1 MDSEK
6 AVRDN
11 IGLVHACARR
21 FRGRGIE
28 YDDLFQAGCLGLVK
42 AAGSFDESRGVRFST
57 YAVPAILGEI
67 KRLFRDGGTV
77 KVGRSLKELSLRARR
92 ESAAF
97 LQREGRPP
105 TVGELAARLGVEPEQ
120 AAEALEWFR
129 NETIKAGFP
138 GLHLQAAA
146 WGMNGTNLSGVD
158 TSGGI
163 SKREFE
169 RMNFD
174 STTHYQFAHFTDM
187 NRDYLEI
194 LGDVKKQYALIE
206 QNYSNPYFPHV
217 SVGWDNN
224 PRYKRFVG
232 NVTRNNT
239 PENFETALRL
249 AKDYLDRHPEQHR
262 LITVNSWNEWTETSY
277 LEPDNLYGYG
287 YLEAIKRVFGE

>member
-77 KVGRSLKELSLRARR
+77 KVGRSLKELSLRAGR

-120 AAEALEWFR
+120 AAEALGAAQAPVSLTASDENGAGQIDIGVEPEDDRIAELLSLRQVVTELEPRDRKIIFFR
-129 NETIKAGFP
+129 
-138 GLHLQAAA
+138 
-146 WGMNGTNLSGVD
+146 
-158 TSGGI
+158 
-163 SKREFE
+163 
-169 RMNFD
+169 
-174 STTHYQFAHFTDM
+174 
-187 NRDYLEI
+187 
-194 LGDVKKQYALIE
+194 
-206 QNYSNPYFPHV
+206 YFQ
-217 SVGWDNN
+217 S
-224 PRYKRFVG
+224 R
-232 NVTRNNT
+232 TQT
-239 PENFETALRL
+239 ETASALGMTQVQVSRREKKILSELR
-249 AKDYLDRHPEQHR
+249 RR
-262 LITVNSWNEWTETSY
+262 LS
-277 LEPDNLYGYG
+277 
-287 YLEAIKRVFGE
+287 